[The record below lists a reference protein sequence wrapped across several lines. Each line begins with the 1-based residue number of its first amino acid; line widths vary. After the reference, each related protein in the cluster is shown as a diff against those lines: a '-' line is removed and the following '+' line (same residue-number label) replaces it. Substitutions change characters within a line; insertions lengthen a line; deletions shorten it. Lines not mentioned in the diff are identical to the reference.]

1 MIRESDVYPKI
12 CPICGKSVIEE
23 EDDICPVCY
32 WQSDPVQED
41 DPPYAGGANNLSLN
55 QYREEYRKKSVTFN
69 K

>member
-1 MIRESDVYPKI
+1 M
-12 CPICGKSVIEE
+12 IEE

-41 DPPYAGGANNLSLN
+41 DPTYAGGANNLSLN